1 MGEAVRELTPL
12 VGEIDGPL
20 AVFGHSMGGLIAF
33 ELTRALEGC
42 GRPID
47 HLFLSCCA
55 PRGDQR
61 FRAGVDDDVLYARL
75 GIDAGA
81 IPASLR
87 SLTSTTLRADLELC
101 ETFRPDGAVR
111 APVTVVV
118 ATADPLVPPGHAARW
133 RAHAAGP
140 IGFVPVTGGHDLLAS
155 VPHELLEIVT
165 GALAPEGRP

>member
-1 MGEAVRELTPL
+1 MADALRELMPI

-20 AVFGHSMGGLIAF
+20 AVFGHSMGGLIGF
-33 ELTRALEGC
+33 ELTLSLERR
-42 GRPID
+42 GRPVD

-61 FRAGVDDDVLYARL
+61 LRAGVDDDALYARL

-87 SLTSTTLRADLELC
+87 ALTGETLRADLALC
-101 ETFRPDGAVR
+101 ETFRPNGAVR
-111 APVTVVV
+111 APVTVIV

-140 IGFVPVTGGHDLLAS
+140 IGFEPVSGGHDLLAS
-155 VPHELLEIVT
+155 VPLELLEIVT
-165 GALAPEGRP
+165 GALARERRP